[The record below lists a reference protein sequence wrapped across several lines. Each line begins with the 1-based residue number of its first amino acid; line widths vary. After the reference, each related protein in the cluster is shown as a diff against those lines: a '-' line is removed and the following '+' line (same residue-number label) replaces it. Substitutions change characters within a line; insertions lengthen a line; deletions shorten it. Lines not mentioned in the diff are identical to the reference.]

1 MPAFP
6 ARFTHWPRRWRLLA
20 WSVAG
25 VYALYLLAGNIFLNT
40 PLFDLTTN
48 RKPQK
53 FVMRTGPAITLLPGH
68 VIAWNVHMRGHV
80 NHTVYVLHAER
91 ASARLA
97 LWPLFRREV
106 RVPHL
111 QASGVSAEVTRVD
124 DVVPPPPRGN
134 QGWTLR
140 FDAIHS
146 DSIQHA
152 RFGKLLI
159 IGQGRGTVGFR
170 KQLRGG
176 PSELYDSQVAFSDA
190 IASYDGVQ
198 LLDAMKVEA
207 TFGYPWHYRDQA
219 PGLAKFDIL
228 HGALKVD
235 ARSHGIRVDT
245 DARTLAVSSSP
256 STGQLQADITLDR
269 GTLQPGSRAVWR
281 VPLQA
286 GAGAPDRGT
295 LALQLNAAQ
304 DIRLQA
310 RLPAREGTGAS
321 LDADLN
327 ITGRKIPF
335 REPGQLIERTSGRV
349 QGEWI
354 FTSLDW
360 IPALF
365 LRKPWVQLDGGGTV
379 RADLRLKAGEL
390 AAGSTVDIPEAAATA
405 EVAGVR
411 MTGTASAHGEL
422 AAGTPTRA
430 TLDVRVPRF
439 NARAGGEKGDT
450 LFDGRDLSLV
460 LSGDGRLREFRK
472 DMRARLRFSNATI
485 PDLTAYNRYLGKGQ
499 ARLLGGTGTLT
510 GDVELDTDGRVGH
523 GTATLLGN
531 GARLQVAGLDLLG
544 NAEVDAT
551 LRRADFKQRYF
562 DLSGTS
568 VQLRNVQVDQQQRK
582 TPWQGRVQFRQGR
595 IDAQAPFRVDA
606 SAALTMSDAA
616 PLLAVFAERSD
627 YPRWA
632 LSLLDSGQV
641 NATTRLRWQAG
652 HLVLDGLEAENER
665 LSLRARLDLLEQN
678 KRGDLYLRWGLLG
691 AGIEMKGK
699 QRQWHLAGAREW
711 FDGRPAL
718 LPADGA
724 AGTAD

>member
-1 MPAFP
+1 MPPFST
-6 ARFTHWPRRWRLLA
+6 RFKQWPRPWRALA
-20 WSVAG
+20 WGVAG
-25 VYALYLLAGNIFLNT
+25 VYALYLLAGNVFLNT
-40 PLFDLTTN
+40 PLFDRVTN
-48 RKPQK
+48 HKPHK

-106 RVPHL
+106 RVPRL
-111 QASGVSAEVTRVD
+111 QATGVSTEITRVEEA
-124 DVVPPPPRGN
+124 VPPPPRGN

-140 FDAIHS
+140 FDAIHT

-159 IGQGRGTVGFR
+159 IGKGSGTVGFR

-176 PSELYDSQVAFSDA
+176 PSELYDSQVSFKDA
-190 IASYDGVQ
+190 VASYDGVQ
-198 LLDAMKVEA
+198 LLDALNVDA
-207 TFGYPWHYRDQA
+207 RFGYPWHYRDQA
-219 PGLAKFDIL
+219 PGIAKFEII

-235 ARSHGIRVDT
+235 ARSHGLRVDT
-245 DARTLAVSSSP
+245 DARTMAVSSSP
-256 STGQLQADITLDR
+256 STGQLQADVTLSG
-269 GTLQPGSRAVWR
+269 GTLQPGGRVIWR

-295 LALQLNAAQ
+295 LALQMDAAR

-310 RLPAREGTGAS
+310 RLPPREGTGAA
-321 LDADLN
+321 LDADLH
-327 ITGRKIPF
+327 IAGRKIPF

-349 QGEWI
+349 QGEWT

-360 IPALF
+360 VPALF
-365 LRKPWVQLDGGGTV
+365 LREPWLQLDGGGTV
-379 RADLRLKAGEL
+379 RADLQLEQGAL
-390 AAGSTVDIPEAAATA
+390 AVGSTVDIPEAAATA

-411 MTGTASAHGEL
+411 MTGTANAHGEL
-422 AAGTPTRA
+422 KPGSPTRA

-439 NARAGGEKGDT
+439 NARAGGAKGDT
-450 LFDGRDLSLV
+450 LFDGRDLSLQ

-472 DMRARLRFSNATI
+472 DMRARLRFNNAII
-485 PDLTAYNRYLGKGQ
+485 PDLTAYNRYLGKDQ
-499 ARLLGGTGTLT
+499 VRLLGGTGTLT
-510 GDVELDTDGRVGH
+510 GDVALDTDGRVGH
-523 GTATLLGN
+523 GTATLRGN
-531 GARLQVAGLDLLG
+531 GARMRVAGLDLFG

-551 LRRADFKQRYF
+551 LRRGDFKQRYF

-568 VQLRNVQVDQQQRK
+568 VRLRDVQVGQQDRK
-582 TPWQGRVQFRQGR
+582 APWQGRVLFKQGR

-606 SAALTMSDAA
+606 SANLTMSDAG

-627 YPRWA
+627 YPRWV
-632 LSLLDSGQV
+632 LSLLDAGQV
-641 NATTRLRWQAG
+641 NASTRLRWQAG
-652 HLVLDGLEAENER
+652 HLTLDGLQAENER
-665 LSLRARLDLLEQN
+665 LSLRARLDLVDQN

-691 AGIEMKGK
+691 AGIELDGK

-711 FDGRPAL
+711 FDGRPSL
-718 LPADGA
+718 LPADGQPGA
-724 AGTAD
+724 AD